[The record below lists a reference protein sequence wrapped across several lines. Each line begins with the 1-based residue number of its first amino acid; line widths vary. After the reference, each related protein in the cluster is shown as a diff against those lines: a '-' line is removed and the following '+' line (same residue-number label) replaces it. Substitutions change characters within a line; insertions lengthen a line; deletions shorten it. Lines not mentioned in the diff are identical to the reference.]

1 MAYADIST
9 DVAPEYGLSVDTAT
23 GDELYR
29 IGLFYSEGVEC
40 EKDLIAA
47 HKWFNLAVMK
57 GSEEAKICRQE
68 MSDLLSTEEL
78 RSALQAARD
87 WFRLAN

>member
-47 HKWFNLAVMK
+47 HKWFNLAAMK